1 MQRTLELAA
10 NCWPTYIEVNNMV
23 KLDRIEHSVTIPE
36 GVTANISEDGVVT
49 ITGPKGSLT
58 RTFQSKVINLLE
70 DGNGLIVR
78 VDLPRRKQRALAG
91 TWNAH
96 LNNMVKGV
104 TDGFTLNLKAF
115 YSHFP
120 MTMQANGDTFTVN
133 NYFGERVPRTAKI
146 LDNVEV
152 KVSNKTEITVTG
164 IDKEAVGQTAA
175 NIERC
180 TTVKNRDR
188 RVFQDGIYRLKQE

>member
-1 MQRTLELAA
+1 
-10 NCWPTYIEVNNMV
+10 MV

-49 ITGPKGSLT
+49 ITGPKGSLN
-58 RTFQSKVINLLE
+58 RSFQSDVINLLE

-104 TDGFTLNLKAF
+104 TDGFTYNLKAF

-120 MTMQANGDTFTVN
+120 MTMAVKGDTFTVN
-133 NYFGERVPRTAKI
+133 NYFCERVPRTAKI
-146 LDNVEV
+146 LNNVDV
-152 KVSNKTEITVTG
+152 KVSNKTEITLTG

-188 RVFQDGIYRLKQE
+188 RVFQDGIYLLNKE

>member
-1 MQRTLELAA
+1 
-10 NCWPTYIEVNNMV
+10 MV

-49 ITGPKGSLT
+49 ITGPKGSLN
-58 RTFQSKVINLLE
+58 RAFQSKVINLFE

>member
-1 MQRTLELAA
+1 
-10 NCWPTYIEVNNMV
+10 MV

-49 ITGPKGSLT
+49 ITGPKGSLN
-58 RTFQSKVINLLE
+58 RTFQSKVIDLLE

-96 LNNMVKGV
+96 LNNMVRGV
-104 TDGFTLNLKAF
+104 TDGFTINLKAF

-120 MTMQANGDTFTVN
+120 MTMQANGNTFTVN

>member
-1 MQRTLELAA
+1 
-10 NCWPTYIEVNNMV
+10 MV

-36 GVTANISEDGVVT
+36 GVTANVSEDGVVT
-49 ITGPKGSLT
+49 ITGPKGSLN
-58 RTFQSKVINLLE
+58 RSFQSDVVNLLE

-104 TDGFTLNLKAF
+104 TDGFTYNLKAF

-120 MTMQANGDTFTVN
+120 MTMAVKGDTFTVN

-146 LDNVEV
+146 LNNVDV
-152 KVSNKTEITVTG
+152 KESNKTEITVTG

-188 RVFQDGIYRLKQE
+188 RVFQDGIYLLNKE

>member
-1 MQRTLELAA
+1 
-10 NCWPTYIEVNNMV
+10 MV
-23 KLDRIEHSVTIPE
+23 KLDRIEHIVTIPE
-36 GVTANISEDGVVT
+36 GVTASISEDGVVT
-49 ITGPKGSLT
+49 ITGPKGSLN

-70 DGNGLIVR
+70 DGNGIIVR

-104 TDGFTLNLKAF
+104 TDGFTINLKAF

-120 MTMQANGDTFTVN
+120 MTMQANGNTFTVN

-152 KVSNKTEITVTG
+152 KVSNKTEVTVTG

>member
-1 MQRTLELAA
+1 
-10 NCWPTYIEVNNMV
+10 MV

-49 ITGPKGSLT
+49 ITGPKGSLN
-58 RTFQSKVINLLE
+58 RSFQSDVINLLE

-96 LNNMVKGV
+96 LNNMVKGA
-104 TDGFTLNLKAF
+104 TDGFTYNLKAF

-120 MTMQANGDTFTVN
+120 MTMAVKGDTFTVN

-146 LDNVEV
+146 LNNVDV

-188 RVFQDGIYRLKQE
+188 RVFQDGIYLLNKE